1 MAQIVRLSETF
12 WLSLEH
18 VVSVQDDQEEGVLTV
33 TLNLRRGNKKIDL
46 EGEERTNLLT
56 LLTRTSAYVNPKHT
70 PYS

>member
-1 MAQIVRLSETF
+1 
-12 WLSLEH
+12 
-18 VVSVQDDQEEGVLTV
+18 VQDDQEEGVLTV
-33 TLNLRRGNKKIDL
+33 TLNLRRGDKKIDL